1 MAGNPIESLI
11 VELGL
16 DASGLNEESA
26 KAAIGNIKASVT
38 ELNTALKETEKL
50 LGAIGKVPSH
60 KPVAAA
66 AQPTPVAPAVPVT
79 AKPADA
85 AHPVV
90 PPVAKPAVQPAPAVP
105 AVPVTTKPAVNAP
118 PAAPPVATSAA
129 ASREEAAKKRRE
141 ATFLKWKGKQEMKA
155 ASALRAIEAQ
165 TTSQGL
171 ERIIAS
177 LEDSLANLGT
187 AEASG
192 ILSGHQ
198 ARVQRG
204 LLKDVLGAAQAKKGV
219 VVKAEADRK
228 SEEDKKEE
236 EDAAATAAE
245 KAERARQ
252 KVEREAQRQ
261 RDREAKRRMPHSLGG
276 LIRSIP
282 GLGTIAAGLY
292 IARQA
297 FDAVAGFV
305 GKITET
311 MKGGQNIRTA
321 AQSFGIATDRMQ
333 GFTDAAV
340 QFGANSNEIA
350 QDMSKFMSGA
360 QIPIGG
366 QYHWGLARK
375 GVAVSEGGHWRK
387 MEDIM
392 GDLAD
397 VMSKEPKLNKDTYN
411 YYRHMFGFS
420 KQTVDFMQQGR
431 EGIEKM
437 RLDAINRGL
446 ALSGELVQRQAYQ
459 AQKWNEIIQRFNVAA
474 KKISLFVSEELLG
487 REGESQGDK
496 FKRLFGLNM
505 ALRGDIGSLP
515 MAMALGVWRGSREG
529 GKDKQVQQVQPSY
542 QSIYY
547 ANGSK
552 QQAQQMTVNVSVDK
566 GGAATTSVKGV
577 DRKNVSTN
585 VLPYKVA
592 Q

>member
-1 MAGNPIESLI
+1 MSENIIESL
-11 VELGL
+11 VVQLGL
-16 DASGLNEESA
+16 DASGLNEKAA
-26 KAAIGNIKASVT
+26 KDAIGNIKSSVV
-38 ELNTALKETEKL
+38 ELNDALKETKDL
-50 LGAIGKVPSH
+50 LGSIGKVTQQKQSSA
-60 KPVAAA
+60 KSQTAPVSPAV
-66 AQPTPVAPAVPVT
+66 PVAPA
-79 AKPADA
+79 A
-85 AHPVV
+85 
-90 PPVAKPAVQPAPAVP
+90 
-105 AVPVTTKPAVNAP
+105 
-118 PAAPPVATSAA
+118 PAAPYAGKPD
-129 ASREEAAKKRRE
+129 REEAARKRRE

-165 TTSQGL
+165 TTSQGI

-177 LEDSLANLGT
+177 LEDSLANIGT
-187 AEASG
+187 AESSG

-204 LLKDVLGAAQAKKGV
+204 LLKDVLDAAQAKKGV

-261 RDREAKRRMPHSLGG
+261 RDRDAKRKMPTSLGG
-276 LIRSIP
+276 LLRAIP

-311 MKGGQNIRTA
+311 MKGGQDIRTA

-375 GVAVSEGGHWRK
+375 GVAVSEGGQWRK

-437 RLDAINRGL
+437 RQDAINRGM
-446 ALSGELVQRQAYQ
+446 ALTGAEAERQAYQ
-459 AQKWNEIIQRFNVAA
+459 KQKLSEIEKQIDVLWQRF
-474 KKISLFVSEELLG
+474 ILYMSE
-487 REGESQGDK
+487 R
-496 FKRLFGLNM
+496 
-505 ALRGDIGSLP
+505 
-515 MAMALGVWRGSREG
+515 ALGKEGDSERMRKYEESRKAEWGGLIDSFRKEGVWSNMWHRQDSP
-529 GKDKQVQQVQPSY
+529 KPTQSVTPSA
-542 QSIYY
+542 QSLYH

-566 GGAATTSVKGV
+566 GGSATTSVKGV

>member
-1 MAGNPIESLI
+1 MSENVIESLI
-11 VELGL
+11 VQLGL
-16 DASGLNEESA
+16 DASGLNEKAA
-26 KAAIGNIKASVT
+26 KDAIGNIKSSVV
-38 ELNTALKETEKL
+38 ELNDALKETKDL
-50 LGAIGKVPSH
+50 LGAIGKVTQQKQSSA
-60 KPVAAA
+60 KSQTAPVS
-66 AQPTPVAPAVPVT
+66 PAVPV
-79 AKPADA
+79 APS
-85 AHPVV
+85 
-90 PPVAKPAVQPAPAVP
+90 APA
-105 AVPVTTKPAVNAP
+105 
-118 PAAPPVATSAA
+118 ATSAGKPDK
-129 ASREEAAKKRRE
+129 EEAAKKRRE

-187 AEASG
+187 AESSG

-204 LLKDVLGAAQAKKGV
+204 LLKDVLDAAQAKKGV

-228 SEEDKKEE
+228 SEEDKKDE

-261 RDREAKRRMPHSLGG
+261 REKEDKRRMPHSLGG

-305 GKITET
+305 GKITESLT
-311 MKGGQNIRTA
+311 GQQNIRTA
-321 AQSFGIATDRMQ
+321 AQSFGLATGQMRN
-333 GFTDAAV
+333 FTDAAV

-350 QDMSKFMSGA
+350 QDMTKFMSGA

-375 GVAVSEGGHWRK
+375 GVAVSEGGQWRK

-431 EGIEKM
+431 EGIEARKTESIKSGM
-437 RLDAINRGL
+437 
-446 ALSGELVQRQAYQ
+446 ALSGEMVDRGAQQAAIWKATGQQFSILGQKSAILASEFVTDLVLGLQAFIS
-459 AQKWNEIIQRFNVAA
+459 KPGEDIIKGFSWVADNMKA
-474 KKISLFVSEELLG
+474 KPTQSFT
-487 REGESQGDK
+487 
-496 FKRLFGLNM
+496 
-505 ALRGDIGSLP
+505 
-515 MAMALGVWRGSREG
+515 
-529 GKDKQVQQVQPSY
+529 PSY
-542 QSIYY
+542 QSLYH

-552 QQAQQMTVNVSVDK
+552 QQAQQVTVNVSVDK
-566 GGAATTSVKGV
+566 SGSATTSVKGI
-577 DRKNVSTN
+577 DRKNVSHN
-585 VLPYKVA
+585 VLPYKAA